1 MEDKINISGD
11 NAADIKDVAVGD
23 EVELIVPVV
32 IDSID
37 PDTGAVSATIK
48 GSVTIN
54 EAEGQNET
62 EGSGNAQPEELP
74 GPIKKAINM
83 E

>member
-11 NAADIKDVAVGD
+11 NATDIKDVAVGD

-37 PDTGAVSATIK
+37 SDTGAISATIK
-48 GSVTIN
+48 GPVTIN
-54 EAEGQNET
+54 ET
-62 EGSGNAQPEELP
+62 EGENEKGELANEQPEELP